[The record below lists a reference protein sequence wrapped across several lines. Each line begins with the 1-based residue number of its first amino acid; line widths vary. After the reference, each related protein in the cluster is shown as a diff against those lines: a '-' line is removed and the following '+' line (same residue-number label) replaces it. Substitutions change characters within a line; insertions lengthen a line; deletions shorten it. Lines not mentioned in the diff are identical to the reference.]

1 MQDQPSDT
9 PEAPPAAPPKVIP
22 PLKAFA
28 IVMLIGAAGGAFL
41 YTSRPQPA
49 PSATPVQLQTTAED
63 FSLTDA
69 EAIATF
75 TDLLERSYDAV
86 AARDA
91 SMLSGVVTNGSLDS
105 KARGVIRNLIERRTL
120 DKTQYTILNVSIEGN
135 SGDEILLLV
144 ETIFE
149 PCFESESGED
159 LTDAPARLR
168 RKVVWTMVLEDA
180 RWLIDNATAR
190 SEKVVNDA
198 PASC

>member
-9 PEAPPAAPPKVIP
+9 PEAPPAAPSKVIS

-49 PSATPVQLQTTAED
+49 PSATPVQLQTTAQD

-75 TDLLERSYDAV
+75 TDLVERGYDV
-86 AARDA
+86 AATRDA
-91 SMLSGVVTNGSLDS
+91 STISSIFTDGSLSDRV
-105 KARGVIRNLIERRTL
+105 RGIVRNLIKTKTFDRTRSTILDVSVIRNLEDKVVVMLETTL
-120 DKTQYTILNVSIEGN
+120 
-135 SGDEILLLV
+135 
-144 ETIFE
+144 E
-149 PCFESESGED
+149 PCFRSENGED
-159 LTDAPARLR
+159 ITDAPTKLR
-168 RKVVWTMVLEDA
+168 RKAVWTMIKESD
-180 RWLIDNATAR
+180 RWLIDSATAH

-198 PASC
+198 PARC